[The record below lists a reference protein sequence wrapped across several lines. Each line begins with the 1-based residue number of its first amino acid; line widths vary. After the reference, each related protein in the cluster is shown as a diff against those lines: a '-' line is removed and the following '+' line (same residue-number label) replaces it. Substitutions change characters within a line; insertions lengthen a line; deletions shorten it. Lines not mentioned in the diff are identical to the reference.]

1 MTSRWISY
9 FSDPLDSGVD
19 ARNWL
24 GGKGASLKEMTRLG
38 LAVPAGFTICT
49 DACAQYYANERRWP
63 PGLEEELRANLT
75 RLEKETGRTFGRGTR
90 PLLVSVRSGAALSMP
105 GMMDTLL
112 NCGLHPGL
120 ADDVGDSPWFWGLY
134 LQFITS
140 FAHTVDGLRNT
151 DISPDPHGSH
161 ITRDDVRTA
170 LARYEDLADKPFPTD
185 PWELLKACVN
195 AVFASW
201 QSTRAVTYR
210 QRHDIRGLTGT
221 AVNVQLMFPSEIS
234 GIAFTQHPTNL
245 AANQI
250 VIEASYGL
258 GEAVVSG
265 DVAPDR
271 FVVSRT
277 SLDEVQEV
285 LGHKVSLVRAFGA
298 PRQHDPDAACL
309 SRTQL
314 RELCELCLKVEN
326 HFGHPVDMEWGW
338 AEGKFALL
346 QSRRI
351 RGLDVMQEVEA
362 ARQEEIARLRARCN
376 GKRHVWVT
384 HNLGETL
391 RAPTPL
397 TWDIV
402 KSFMSGDGGFG
413 RLYQSFGYRPSQRV
427 RREGFLDLI
436 AGRIYADPDRLG
448 ELFGDGLP
456 LTYDLEAL
464 SKDKSLLDRAP
475 DKFDV
480 NRADG
485 AFLLKLP
492 RNLWSMWRVSR
503 HMSTGREHAKDRY
516 EKQVLPAFLRY
527 VEDERKVDLAAL
539 SEKQLIAKL
548 DERRARVLDDFAPES
563 LRPGFFAGAA
573 LAGLEATLTTI
584 LGPVEGT
591 ELARTLTT
599 ALDGDVTFEQDALL
613 YRIAHGR
620 GTLDEFLS
628 RFGHRCVGEMELAVP
643 RWRENSVY
651 LKQTIDRLKS
661 SPRGPEEIHH
671 HNHAKREAAEKELPL
686 ALKRNG
692 GSAFRE
698 QVERDLADARSLL
711 PYRETGKFHLMLGY
725 ELIRAAIEELA
736 RRREL
741 GSEIYFLHLA
751 EFRGYTAEREKLRD
765 IIAKRK
771 LRWEAMQKIDMPD
784 IIDSQHLDELGQPVK
799 LTGATEF
806 TATAMAPGVATGTAR
821 IVLDPREAGDLGGDY
836 VLVCASTDPGWTP
849 LFIAARGLIVERGGV
864 LSHGAIVARDFG
876 IPAVACPNATKLIA
890 AGAQVRVDGNQG
902 KVSIISR

>member
-1 MTSRWISY
+1 MTRRWISY
-9 FSDPLDSGVD
+9 FSDPLPEGVD
-19 ARNWL
+19 ARGWL
-24 GGKGASLKEMTRLG
+24 GGKGASLKEMTILG
-38 LAVPAGFTICT
+38 LAVPPGFTICT
-49 DACAQYYANERRWP
+49 DACAQYYANERCWP
-63 PGLEEELRANLT
+63 DGLEDELRANLD
-75 RLEKETGRTFGRGTR
+75 RLERDTGRRFGRGAR
-90 PLLVSVRSGAALSMP
+90 PMLVSVRSGAALSMP

-112 NCGLHPGL
+112 NCGLHPAL

-134 LQFITS
+134 LQFITG
-140 FAHTVDGLRNT
+140 FARTVDGLRHT
-151 DISPDPHGSH
+151 DIAPDPHGSH
-161 ITRDDVRTA
+161 ITRDDVAAA
-170 LARYEDLADKPFPTD
+170 LRRYQDLTGRPFATD
-185 PWELLKACVN
+185 PWDLIKACIN

-210 QRHDIRGLTGT
+210 QRHDIRGLAGT
-221 AVNVQLMFPSEIS
+221 AVNVQVMFPSEIS

-271 FVVSRT
+271 FVIARGN
-277 SLDEVQEV
+277 LDDVQEE

-309 SRTQL
+309 SRPQL
-314 RELCELCLKVEN
+314 RELCELCLKVEQ
-326 HFGHPVDMEWGW
+326 HFGHPVDMEWGL
-338 AEGKFALL
+338 AESKFALL

-351 RGLDVMQEVEA
+351 RGLDVMQEVDT
-362 ARQEEIARLRARCN
+362 ARQEEIARLHARCN
-376 GKRHVWVT
+376 GNRHVWVT

-402 KSFMSGDGGFG
+402 RSFMSGDGGFG

-436 AGRIYADPDRLG
+436 AGRIYADPDRLR
-448 ELFGDGLP
+448 ELFGTGLP
-456 LTYDLEAL
+456 LAYDLEAL
-464 SKDKSLLDRAP
+464 SKDRSLLDRAP
-475 DKFDV
+475 AKLDV

-485 AFLLKLP
+485 TFLLKLP
-492 RNLWSMWRVSR
+492 RTLWSMWRVSR
-503 HMSTGREHAKDRY
+503 NMRQGRKHAKDRY
-516 EKQVLPAFLRY
+516 DNRVLPSFLRY
-527 VEDERKVDLAAL
+527 VEEEGKADLGTL
-539 SEKQLIAKL
+539 SDAQVIARL
-548 DERRARVLDDFAPES
+548 NERRSRVLNDFAPES

-573 LAGLEATLTTI
+573 LAGLEAALTTI
-584 LGPVEGT
+584 LGPAEGA

-599 ALDGDVTFEQDALL
+599 ALKGDVTFEQDAML

-620 GTLDEFLS
+620 GTLDEFLA

-643 RWRENSVY
+643 RWRENGVY
-651 LKQTIDRLKS
+651 LSQTIDRLRM

-671 HNHAKREAAEKELPL
+671 QNLARREAAENQLPQL
-686 ALKRNG
+686 LQQHG

-698 QVERDLADARSLL
+698 QIECDLADARALL
-711 PYRETGKFHLMLGY
+711 PYREVGKFHLMMGY
-725 ELIRAAIEELA
+725 ELIRAVIEELA
-736 RRREL
+736 RRWEL
-741 GSEIYFLHLA
+741 GGDIYHLELA
-751 EFRGYTAEREKLRD
+751 ELPRFVHERDALKD
-765 IIAKRK
+765 AIARRK

-784 IIDSQHLDELGQPVK
+784 VIDSLHLDELGKPVK
-799 LTGATEF
+799 ITGATEF
-806 TATAMAPGVATGTAR
+806 AATAMAPGVATGTAK
-821 IVLDPREAGDLGGDY
+821 IVLDPREAGDLGSDY

-902 KVSIISR
+902 RVSILQK